1 MTQSVVIDTS
11 VIVDVLLE
19 PARRI
24 VLLAAVAER
33 AVIAPCHIDA
43 EVTSAL
49 ARLYREGKLSDEAVR
64 QRLGLLASM
73 KIERS
78 PLGSLALPAWDLKD
92 NVAVLDAL
100 YVALAEERDTV
111 VLTTDA
117 RLSRAHHRAELLD
130 WTASH

>member
-78 PLGSLALPAWDLKD
+78 PWAHWHYLPG
-92 NVAVLDAL
+92 
-100 YVALAEERDTV
+100 T
-111 VLTTDA
+111 
-117 RLSRAHHRAELLD
+117 
-130 WTASH
+130 